1 MFQKFDLKHNRNE
14 VMIHLLFFTAYF
26 TEHCDSLTSPSNT
39 QTRSGATS
47 IVPLLVVVAFLKFL
61 LAPSCKM
68 KIQINPHTKKCLD
81 LLIQS
86 GK

>member
-39 QTRSGATS
+39 QTRSGAAS
-47 IVPLLVVVAFLKFL
+47 IVPLLL
-61 LAPSCKM
+61 L
-68 KIQINPHTKKCLD
+68 
-81 LLIQS
+81 
-86 GK
+86 